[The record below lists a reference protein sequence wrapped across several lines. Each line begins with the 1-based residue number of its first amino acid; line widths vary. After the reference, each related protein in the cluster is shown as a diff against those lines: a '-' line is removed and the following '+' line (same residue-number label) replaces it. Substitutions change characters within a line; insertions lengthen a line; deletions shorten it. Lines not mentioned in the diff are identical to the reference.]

1 MTKKDWH
8 VRISIVVE
16 LHVQNSGW
24 YKNKTI
30 CRAAH
35 CHTFLMF
42 LDIREKTIMYLSETN
57 NATNMRTSC
66 SDWLGGRI
74 TGRNSQQD
82 FLKGTMNDFK
92 GELSKYM
99 NCYPH
104 LHVSYTPSFWRV
116 TFIFRFGQTTHCT
129 DQLYS
134 MLWPSVLPCCF
145 DFVLRLWVIL
155 MSESR
160 NKLKFK
166 VKTDENV
173 FVGRVSLA
181 DMATLLSEWIKST
194 HGRRFGP
201 WSHVVCGK
209 FWPPS
214 ASSAEI
220 EMNWIRLF
228 FPVVS
233 CPALMNLFSQ
243 QP

>member
-1 MTKKDWH
+1 MRKKDWH
-8 VRISIVVE
+8 VWLSTVVE

-35 CHTFLMF
+35 YHTFLMF

-57 NATNMRTSC
+57 NPTNMCTSC

-74 TGRNSQQD
+74 TGRNRQQD

-92 GELSKYM
+92 AELSKYM
-99 NCYPH
+99 
-104 LHVSYTPSFWRV
+104 LSSSTRLWWPSFLRV
-116 TFIFRFGQTTHCT
+116 TFIFRYGQTTYCT
-129 DQLYS
+129 NQLYS
-134 MLWPSVLPCCF
+134 MLWPSVLLCCF

-220 EMNWIRLF
+220 EMNRLRLF
-228 FPVVS
+228 FPVFS